1 MYILYIACVLN
12 RNYVRSQLIHYPDP
26 QKKAYPFVKKIPR
39 LVVFPWKFLLR
50 QKKRSRV
57 AMHTY
62 KQQSR
67 KTPKNSRCDEKGS
80 KEPGTSVHH
89 SKQNML
95 LESRPSTRNQSS
107 TSTSCCSSIGSFV
120 RVAAGGEETPCIL
133 LAWS

>member
-1 MYILYIACVLN
+1 
-12 RNYVRSQLIHYPDP
+12 
-26 QKKAYPFVKKIPR
+26 
-39 LVVFPWKFLLR
+39 
-50 QKKRSRV
+50 
-57 AMHTY
+57 MHTY

-107 TSTSCCSSIGSFV
+107 TSTSCCSIGSFV
-120 RVAAGGEETPCIL
+120 RVAAGGEENAVYFTGL
-133 LAWS
+133 ELAHARGAATGGSS